1 MGHGM
6 LKNMCS
12 LGKEEKKNVYNVIDQ
27 YIYMYIYIVID
38 LYTYIHKE
46 VKCTERLNLA
56 GYCDVFEFFGY

>member
-1 MGHGM
+1 MYTM
-6 LKNMCS
+6 LQTS
-12 LGKEEKKNVYNVIDQ
+12 
-27 YIYMYIYIVID
+27 IYMYIYIVID